1 MIEAETLLAALRN
14 LLSLPPAGAYGVL
27 AALLLLSGLWARL
40 SHGVGDAAGDR
51 RRFAAAV
58 RSHGYDLAEHLVIA
72 DGPDQRI
79 EIDQVVRLPDCLV
92 LVDHHRLRGR
102 LRQDP
107 DGDAWSLRRLGR
119 RLRFLSPLHRN
130 EQRARALGDLLPEVP
145 LRTLVVVSGRHRFPA
160 GRPQGVAS
168 FDEALETL
176 AAGPGYG
183 SEDAT
188 AAAWERLRDGARSDR
203 SAHRRQ
209 LRRRDR
215 RYGRLRPGGV
225 LRLVAGSLL
234 LVALLAGWL

>member
-1 MIEAETLLAALRN
+1 MVDPETLIAALRN
-14 LLSLPPAGAYGVL
+14 LLGLLPEAAYWALAG
-27 AALLLLSGLWARL
+27 LLLLSGLWARL

-51 RRFAAAV
+51 RRFAAVLRA
-58 RSHGYDLAEHLVIA
+58 SGYDLREHLVIP

-102 LRQDP
+102 LRQDA

-119 RLRFLSPLHRN
+119 PLRFLSPLHRN
-130 EQRARALGDLLPEVP
+130 AQRARALGDLLPEVP

-160 GRPQGVAS
+160 GRPQGVAG
-168 FDEALETL
+168 FGEALETL

-183 SEDAT
+183 PEDPT
-188 AAAWERLRDGARSDR
+188 VGPWERLRDSVRSDR

-215 RYGRLRPGGV
+215 RYGRLRPGGA

-234 LVALLAGWL
+234 VVLLLAERL